1 MAQEPNT
8 DDLDISD
15 ELIAERRSGA
25 PGETPEDMHP
35 LARKIVGNID
45 ILSHWI
51 GKITCLL
58 LLPVIIAMVYEV
70 VARKLF
76 VAPTDWAYDTSRM
89 ISGAMFMLGAGY
101 ALMRGV
107 HIRADFLFRN
117 WKPTTQARVDTVLYL
132 LFYFPAL
139 LFFFW
144 VSAEYTLKSWISW
157 ERTMDTALMAP
168 LAPARTAMP
177 LGALFLLMQGVA
189 ELLRCRYGL
198 DATARKLLD
207 KFLPIYA
214 VVLAAIF
221 LETFFPQ
228 LLPLGDLFEGG
239 MKGAFGLSPTM
250 IGVVMIAVMLL
261 AIFVGFPIS
270 FTLIFLAFSFGAWGF
285 GGKMV
290 FYLQTLQFNSVMLE
304 QTLAAVP
311 LFVFMGILMEQAGL
325 MERLFTSV
333 QLMLSRTRGAL
344 YLAVLFVSTIFA
356 AATGIVGASV
366 TILGIMAA
374 KTMNRSGYDVRL
386 AAGTITAGGTL
397 GILIPPSIM
406 LVVMGPVLEI
416 PVTDLFAAAII
427 PGIMLAAMYAGYAL
441 IRCWMNPSLGPILD
455 AEDQPV
461 TSSFYWLEAVLV
473 IGSILTFFTLIVMGF
488 SGSLQGIFPF
498 SSLLL
503 PLGWMGVMYV
513 GAVLVRKHNPAGFFF
528 SDLWYEFFMG
538 LVPPS
543 ALVAFALGSILFGW
557 ATPTEGAAC
566 GAFGALLLS
575 LAYRKLNAQR
585 LFEALLKTLEISV
598 LILFLVAAS
607 NFFGA
612 VFSRLGTPTM
622 ITDFLLAWDLSPM
635 MILII
640 IMAFIFLLGWPLEW
654 VPIVLII
661 VPILI
666 PVLVKLDINLTW
678 FGILVAVNLQT
689 AWLSPPVALSAY
701 FLKGVVPE
709 WDLKDI
715 YLGMMQ
721 FMVIQLIGLTLI
733 FMFPQIALWLPTYI
747 YGQ

>member
-1 MAQEPNT
+1 
-8 DDLDISD
+8 
-15 ELIAERRSGA
+15 
-25 PGETPEDMHP
+25 
-35 LARKIVGNID
+35 
-45 ILSHWI
+45 
-51 GKITCLL
+51 
-58 LLPVIIAMVYEV
+58 
-70 VARKLF
+70 
-76 VAPTDWAYDTSRM
+76 
-89 ISGAMFMLGAGY
+89 
-101 ALMRGV
+101 
-107 HIRADFLFRN
+107 
-117 WKPTTQARVDTVLYL
+117 
-132 LFYFPAL
+132 
-139 LFFFW
+139 
-144 VSAEYTLKSWISW
+144 
-157 ERTMDTALMAP
+157 
-168 LAPARTAMP
+168 
-177 LGALFLLMQGVA
+177 
-189 ELLRCRYGL
+189 
-198 DATARKLLD
+198 
-207 KFLPIYA
+207 
-214 VVLAAIF
+214 
-221 LETFFPQ
+221 
-228 LLPLGDLFEGG
+228 

-441 IRCWMNPSLGPILD
+441 IRCWMNPSLGPILA

-575 LAYRKLNAQR
+575 LA
-585 LFEALLKTLEISV
+585 
-598 LILFLVAAS
+598 
-607 NFFGA
+607 
-612 VFSRLGTPTM
+612 
-622 ITDFLLAWDLSPM
+622 
-635 MILII
+635 
-640 IMAFIFLLGWPLEW
+640 
-654 VPIVLII
+654 
-661 VPILI
+661 
-666 PVLVKLDINLTW
+666 
-678 FGILVAVNLQT
+678 
-689 AWLSPPVALSAY
+689 
-701 FLKGVVPE
+701 
-709 WDLKDI
+709 
-715 YLGMMQ
+715 
-721 FMVIQLIGLTLI
+721 
-733 FMFPQIALWLPTYI
+733 
-747 YGQ
+747 